1 MCIRDS
7 DWFTEAITRTRLD
20 VLHAEETEAL
30 VAESD
35 GPTAT
40 LGEVQVTTEVTG
52 FRRVRFHTHEH
63 LGQDRLDLPPFVIE
77 TDACWISLPAD
88 RFDAACARVDGE
100 GDVSGRARV
109 LDGLRGLGH
118 ALRSIASLALM
129 CSPQDLGTSI
139 ELLPAADD
147 DPGVVSPTLFL
158 YDAAPG
164 GVGLA
169 ERAFERRDAL
179 LSRARSLVLDCPC
192 AHGCPACV
200 SPGLDDSAGDRKQMA
215 LALFDALGAPTLQ

>member
-1 MCIRDS
+1 M
-7 DWFTEAITRTRLD
+7 
-20 VLHAEETEAL
+20 
-30 VAESD
+30 
-35 GPTAT
+35 
-40 LGEVQVTTEVTG
+40 
-52 FRRVRFHTHEH
+52 
-63 LGQDRLDLPPFVIE
+63 
-77 TDACWISLPAD
+77 
-88 RFDAACARVDGE
+88 E
-100 GDVSGRARV
+100 GDGQVSGRARV
-109 LDGLRGLGH
+109 LDGLRGVGY